1 MASSLEKLDFILQ
14 STLDYSVSASNKT
27 SSWPVFDTMEQ
38 FKPCYVRYSYIDLDY
53 RKTLRRERL
62 LKDRNDAFYL
72 LTAHE
77 VKRKYKFFPHTINDI
92 VNLVGKDF
100 QKHTH

>member
-14 STLDYSVSASNKT
+14 SSLDYSVSAINKT

-62 LKDRNDAFYL
+62 LKDRNDPFYQ
-72 LTAHE
+72 LTADE

>member
-14 STLDYSVSASNKT
+14 SSMDYSVSASNET

-53 RKTLRRERL
+53 RKTLGRERL
-62 LKDRNDAFYL
+62 LKDRNDPFYQ
-72 LTAHE
+72 LTADE
-77 VKRKYKFFPHTINDI
+77 VEEIQIFPTYH
-92 VNLVGKDF
+92 
-100 QKHTH
+100 Q